1 MTDFADVHD
10 SLNPELGRT
19 DGEFTLK
26 TRDDNRHAV
35 DALLP
40 LAHRRIELF
49 TRDLDPQLYDRSSVV
64 EAITQFALRHRNCR
78 IRILTHDVE
87 PAVKA
92 GNRLIELCRRLSTY
106 AEIRRTHEDYRERSD
121 TFLLVDD
128 YGLLERK
135 LASRFEGR
143 VSFKQPLEV
152 RRLRS
157 EFDEVWERSSTDP
170 ELRRLHL

>member
-1 MTDFADVHD
+1 MTDFADVHA

-19 DGEFTLK
+19 EGEFALK
-26 TRDDNRHAV
+26 TRDDNRLAV

-40 LAHRRIELF
+40 LAHRRIEIF
-49 TRDLDPQLYDRSSVV
+49 TRDLDPPLYDRSPVV
-64 EAITQFALRHRNCR
+64 EAMTQFALRHRNCR

-106 AEIRRTHEDYRERSD
+106 AEIRRSHEDYRERSD

-143 VSFKQPLEV
+143 VSFKLPLEV

>member
-1 MTDFADVHD
+1 MTDFADIHA
-10 SLNPELGRT
+10 SLTPELGRT
-19 DGEFTLK
+19 EGEFALRS
-26 TRDDNRHAV
+26 RDDNRQAV

-40 LAHRRIELF
+40 LAHRRIEIF
-49 TRDLDPQLYDRSSVV
+49 TRDLDPQLYDRSPVV
-64 EAITQFALRHRNCR
+64 EAMTQFALRHRNCR

-106 AEIRRTHEDYRERSD
+106 AEIRRSHEDYRERSD

-128 YGLLERK
+128 YGLLDRK

-143 VSFKQPLEV
+143 VSFKLPLEV

-157 EFDEVWERSSTDP
+157 EFDEIWERSTTDP